1 MECFSNSQIIIKLK
15 FFIISSIFVTFIFSQ
30 QAFSQNESC
39 LEEDKICNWI
49 KKVVAIK
56 TPTMVASGILLSDD
70 LIVTNKHV
78 AEDSEKVLVRM
89 PNKKIVAAIP
99 IPNDH
104 PADIIFLSL
113 SDKTQKIEFETI
125 EFQPKE
131 VIMVAFDIG
140 RNSIRIFERSKTLSF
155 PNKKNKQA
163 RIHSSTRNLPG
174 TSGGALIDNKG
185 NLIGIIASGGGQ
197 YNEAVPANILQ
208 DIYELNNKENK
219 KFYERGKSIR
229 LCADGLEEIK
239 EYQQSPS
246 NLLIKKIQNN
256 CEFSNNK
263 FLLDMAGQA
272 FGKVGLL
279 NDAIYFLEKSTNLDP
294 QSPTSLHSLAIALH
308 LNKSYEREIPILKK
322 LLEIIPED
330 PQVLR
335 LSVQAA
341 AFTKNKAFGDYAIS
355 LMKIHNPGAVSLAQ
369 DFLNNALN

>member
-1 MECFSNSQIIIKLK
+1 MKYFSNSQIIIKLK
-15 FFIISSIFVTFIFSQ
+15 VFLISCIFFTFILSQ
-30 QAFSQNESC
+30 QVFSQNESC
-39 LEEDKICNWI
+39 LEEEICNWI

-89 PNKKIVAAIP
+89 PDKKIVAAIP

-113 SDKTQKIEFETI
+113 SEISQKVEFKTN

-140 RNSIRIFERSKTLSF
+140 RNSIRIFEPSKTLSF
-155 PNKKNKQA
+155 PDKNNQQA
-163 RIHSSTRNLPG
+163 RIHSYTRNLPG

-197 YNEAVPANILQ
+197 YNEAVPAILLK
-208 DIYELNNKENK
+208 DIYELNNKKSKN
-219 KFYERGKSIR
+219 FYERGKSIR

-239 EYQQSPS
+239 EHQQSPS

-256 CEFSNNK
+256 CDVSNNK
-263 FLLDMAGQA
+263 FMLDMAGQA
-272 FGKVGLL
+272 LGKVGFL

-294 QSPTSLHSLAIALH
+294 NSPTSLHSLAIALH
-308 LNKSYEREIPILKK
+308 LNKSYEREVPILKK

-335 LSVQAA
+335 LAVQAA
-341 AFTKNKAFGDYAIS
+341 AFTKNKDFGDYAIS

>member
-1 MECFSNSQIIIKLK
+1 
-15 FFIISSIFVTFIFSQ
+15 
-30 QAFSQNESC
+30 
-39 LEEDKICNWI
+39 
-49 KKVVAIK
+49 
-56 TPTMVASGILLSDD
+56 
-70 LIVTNKHV
+70 
-78 AEDSEKVLVRM
+78 
-89 PNKKIVAAIP
+89 
-99 IPNDH
+99 
-104 PADIIFLSL
+104 
-113 SDKTQKIEFETI
+113 
-125 EFQPKE
+125 
-131 VIMVAFDIG
+131 MVAFDIG

-155 PNKKNKQA
+155 PNKTNKQA

-197 YNEAVPANILQ
+197 YNEAVPANLLQ

-355 LMKIHNPGAVSLAQ
+355 LMEIHNPGAVSLAQ

>member
-1 MECFSNSQIIIKLK
+1 
-15 FFIISSIFVTFIFSQ
+15 
-30 QAFSQNESC
+30 
-39 LEEDKICNWI
+39 
-49 KKVVAIK
+49 
-56 TPTMVASGILLSDD
+56 
-70 LIVTNKHV
+70 
-78 AEDSEKVLVRM
+78 
-89 PNKKIVAAIP
+89 
-99 IPNDH
+99 
-104 PADIIFLSL
+104 
-113 SDKTQKIEFETI
+113 
-125 EFQPKE
+125 
-131 VIMVAFDIG
+131 MVAFDIG

-155 PNKKNKQA
+155 PNKNNKQA

-197 YNEAVPANILQ
+197 YNEAIPAILLQ
-208 DIYELNNKENK
+208 DIFELNNKESK

-229 LCADGLEEIK
+229 LCADGLEEIR
-239 EYQQSPS
+239 EHQQSPS

-308 LNKSYEREIPILKK
+308 LNKSYEREIPILKR
-322 LLEIIPED
+322 LLEITPED

-355 LMKIHNPGAVSLAQ
+355 LMEIHNPGAVSLAQ
-369 DFLNNALN
+369 DFLINALN

>member
-1 MECFSNSQIIIKLK
+1 MEYFSNSQIIIKLK
-15 FFIISSIFVTFIFSQ
+15 FFIISSIFVTFILSQ

-39 LEEDKICNWI
+39 LEEDEICNWM

-89 PNKKIVAAIP
+89 PDKKIVSAIP

-113 SDKTQKIEFETI
+113 SERSQKIEFETI
-125 EFQPKE
+125 EFKPKE

-140 RNSIRIFERSKTLSF
+140 RNNIRIFERSKTLSF
-155 PNKKNKQA
+155 PNKINKQA

-197 YNEAVPANILQ
+197 YNEAVPAILLK
-208 DIYELNNKENK
+208 DIYELNNKESK

-294 QSPTSLHSLAIALH
+294 KSPTSLHSLAIALH
-308 LNKSYEREIPILKK
+308 LNKSYEREIPILKT